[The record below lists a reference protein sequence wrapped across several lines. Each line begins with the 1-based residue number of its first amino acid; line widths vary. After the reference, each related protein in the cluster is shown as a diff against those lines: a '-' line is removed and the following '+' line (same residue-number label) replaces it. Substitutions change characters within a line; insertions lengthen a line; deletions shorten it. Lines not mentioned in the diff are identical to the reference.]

1 LWRLQPIG
9 RGAVLLMPPII
20 RRYLTRQLLS
30 TVLVVSITGTGPAIF
45 ISLFNT
51 LRGDALFTRLAWP
64 VLASVVPL
72 LLYHTLPI
80 LVAGSAVWCFS
91 KFSAEGSL
99 MIMQSAGIS
108 PWSVGARMMTIA
120 VWMTG
125 FVYILAWV
133 AVPWSAGYAHDVLF
147 SLDYDVI
154 PALLRPGEF
163 NQIDH
168 GRKVI
173 FFENSSDGQQLTDVF
188 LRETARDGTERS
200 YFAPLA
206 SMTDEGGAY
215 HLILFDGSMQYLD
228 RSRGEMNVVGF
239 SAVGIPLATFGNGAT
254 RTESFVDELGLVRF
268 FKARPDRSSDPET
281 AGWWWRDA
289 AKRLGI
295 PPLTL
300 IHTLFG
306 LGLLA
311 ALGNPVRHHR
321 NWAMLVCGVL
331 LAMHVAL
338 VIVVELVFYNPQ
350 AALLALVLASVE
362 LGAALVLLALVYVTP
377 IRPRGLRSLAWHLV
391 GANRS
396 TAHVNNSPIRG
407 LTPRTLPAQMNSDH
421 HGNRAIPAR
430 PSDRDILRATG

>member
-1 LWRLQPIG
+1 
-9 RGAVLLMPPII
+9 MPPII

-30 TVLVVSITGTGPAIF
+30 TVLVVSIAGTGPAIF
-45 ISLFNT
+45 ISLFTT

-72 LLYHTLPI
+72 MLYHTLPI

-91 KFSAEGSL
+91 KFSAEGTL

-108 PWSVGARMMTIA
+108 PWSVGARMMTVA
-120 VWMTG
+120 LWMTG
-125 FVYILAWV
+125 FVYVLAWV

-147 SLDYDVI
+147 SLDYDVV

-173 FFENSSDGQQLTDVF
+173 FFENSADGQQLTNVF
-188 LRETARDGTERS
+188 VRETARDGTERS

-206 SMTDEGGAY
+206 SMNGEGGTY
-215 HLILFDGSMQYLD
+215 HFILFDGSMEYLD
-228 RSRGEMNVVGF
+228 RGQGKMKVVGF
-239 SAVGIPLATFGNGAT
+239 SAVGIPLATFGNGAA
-254 RTESFVDELGLVRF
+254 RTETFVDELGLVRF
-268 FKARPDRSSDPET
+268 FKARPDRSSNPEI

-289 AKRLGI
+289 AKRFGI

-306 LGLLA
+306 LSLLA

-338 VIVVELVFYNPQ
+338 VIVVELVFYSPR
-350 AALLALVLASVE
+350 AALLVAVLAGAE
-362 LGAALVLLALVYVTP
+362 LGAALVLLALRHATP
-377 IRPRGLRSLAWHLV
+377 TRPRGLRSLARRLV
-391 GANRS
+391 S
-396 TAHVNNSPIRG
+396 VSSVTAYVSSFRVRG
-407 LTPRTLPAQMNSDH
+407 LTIRAEPRGS
-421 HGNRAIPAR
+421 
-430 PSDRDILRATG
+430 